1 MRNIFKIILRDFKAI
16 TTNVVAL
23 VIVMGLCVVP
33 CLYAWFNINSNW
45 DPYGE
50 EATSNL
56 VIAVYSADEGITIA
70 NKTLNI
76 GDSVVDALKGNSTIG
91 WVFPEDER
99 TAINGV
105 YSGDYYAA
113 LVVPADFTKQIAGI
127 VKGELS
133 GGTITYYANEKK
145 NSIGTKITGKAKTTV
160 QNQVNSTVFS
170 TITEIAASVGQSLD
184 KSSKGN
190 VFSSMH
196 DSLSDTKEDLNNY
209 IETIDVLNNTVD
221 TALLTMSGVTEL
233 NEKIVKD
240 LTNDIHMVSSA
251 SMAMSTAGIETANL
265 RLEDYITL
273 LQEGQ
278 SDMNK
283 IADILKDMYED
294 VEKLESD
301 LVGVEDSEALETI
314 LDVLQNDPEK
324 LGTFFA
330 TPVDMQTEAIFPIET
345 YGSQMASFYTVLAIW
360 FGSLI
365 LVAIIHT
372 KVHPFEGYRDGKHY
386 QEFFGRYAVFF
397 FIGQIQALLCC
408 LGDLFFME
416 IQCVHKLQFWAM
428 CALASFAFTL
438 FIYSLT
444 FAFGNVG
451 EALAVVVMVIQV
463 AGAGGTF
470 PKECLPEVFQ
480 MVYKFLPWTYVM
492 DGLKECIGGM
502 YVGTY
507 LNSVRFLLVFMLVSL
522 FIGLVLSIPFKFMNH
537 LMEESKEKT
546 GFMV

>member
-1 MRNIFKIILRDFKAI
+1 MRNIVKIMLRDFKAI
-16 TTNVVAL
+16 STNVVAL

-50 EATSNL
+50 ESTSNL
-56 VIAVYSADEGITIA
+56 VIAVYSADKGLTIA
-70 NKTLNI
+70 DKTLNI
-76 GDSVVDALKGNSTIG
+76 GDSVVDALRGNSTIG

-113 LVVPADFTKQIAGI
+113 LVVPVDFTEQIAGV
-127 VKGELS
+127 VKGNLA
-133 GGTITYYANEKK
+133 GGQITYYANEKK

-170 TITEIAASVGQSLD
+170 TITKLAASIGKSLD
-184 KSSKGN
+184 SDNTTG
-190 VFSSMH
+190 VFKQMH
-196 DSLSDTKEDLNNY
+196 NSIATAKEDIQGY
-209 IETIDVLNNTVD
+209 IDSIDVLNSTVD
-221 TALLTMSGVTEL
+221 TALLTMNGITEL
-233 NEKIVKD
+233 NEKILADLSKD
-240 LTNDIHMVSSA
+240 LNMISTA
-251 SMAMSTAGIETANL
+251 SMAMSTSGIETANL

-273 LQEGQ
+273 LKAGQ
-278 SDMNK
+278 TDLEK
-283 IADILKDMYED
+283 IQQILKDMYDD
-294 VEKLESD
+294 VEKLEDS
-301 LVGVEDSEALETI
+301 LVGVEDSEALATVI
-314 LDVLQNDPEK
+314 DVLQNDPEK

-330 TPVDMQTEAIFPIET
+330 TPVDMQTEAIYPIET
-345 YGSQMASFYTVLAIW
+345 YGSQMAAFYTVLAIW

-372 KVHPFEGYRDGKHY
+372 KVHPFEGYRNGKHY
-386 QEFFGRYAVFF
+386 QEYFGRYAIFF
-397 FIGQIQALLCC
+397 LIGQVQALLCC

-416 IQCVHKLQFWAM
+416 IQCKQKLLFWAM
-428 CALASFAFTL
+428 CALASFGFTL

-470 PKECLPEVFQ
+470 PKECLPDVFQ
-480 MVYKFLPWTYVM
+480 MVYRFLPWTYVM
-492 DGLKECIGGM
+492 DALKECIGGM
-502 YVGTY
+502 YLDTY
-507 LNSVRFLLVFMLVSL
+507 LKSVRFLLIFMAVSL
-522 FIGLVLSIPFKFMNH
+522 FIGLVLSIPFRFMNH
-537 LMEESKEKT
+537 LMERSKEKT